1 MGLVRR
7 KAPVAVHPDRSSVA
21 GIRARD
27 LPWSAMRH
35 TQAIVRPPPATF
47 AAGLSSAPAGAP
59 DLARALVQHRDYCEA
74 LTACGL
80 TLTVLPADPAYP
92 DSCFVEDPAI
102 VTATGAMVTRPGA
115 PSRAGEADSIAAA
128 LRSWF
133 RDLVRMTP
141 PGTLDGGDVCQVDGH
156 FLVGLSGR
164 TNEEG
169 ARQLTAFLETL
180 GYRSSIV
187 NIRGTEG
194 LLHLKSGMSY
204 LGDGRI
210 VVVPE
215 LSRLEALRPYELIVV
230 PDKERYAAN
239 CLPVNGRVLI
249 AAGHPDLD
257 GTLSGLGY
265 ETLPIDVSEFRKM
278 DGSLTCLSLRV

>member
-1 MGLVRR
+1 
-7 KAPVAVHPDRSSVA
+7 
-21 GIRARD
+21 
-27 LPWSAMRH
+27 MRH
-35 TQAIVRPPPATF
+35 THAIVRPPPPTF
-47 AAGLSSAPAGAP
+47 ADGLSSAAAGTP
-59 DLARALVQHRDYCEA
+59 DLARALVQHRVYCEA

-80 TLTVLPADPAYP
+80 RLTVLPADPAYP

-115 PSRAGEADSIAAA
+115 PSRAGEADSIASA
-128 LRSWF
+128 LRSWY
-133 RDLVRMTP
+133 RDPVRMTP

-164 TNEEG
+164 TNEDG
-169 ARQLTAFLETL
+169 ARQLAAFLETL
-180 GYRSSIV
+180 GYRSSLV
-187 NIRGTEG
+187 DIRGTEG

-239 CLPVNGRVLI
+239 CLAVNGRVLI
-249 AAGHPDLD
+249 AAGHPNLA

-265 ETLPIDVSEFRKM
+265 DTLPVDLSEFRKM
-278 DGSLTCLSLRV
+278 DGSLTCLSLRA

>member
-1 MGLVRR
+1 M
-7 KAPVAVHPDRSSVA
+7 A
-21 GIRARD
+21 
-27 LPWSAMRH
+27 AMRYMR
-35 TQAIVRPPPATF
+35 AIVRPPPATF
-47 AAGLSSAPAGAP
+47 AAGISTAPACAP
-59 DLARALVQHRDYCEA
+59 DLARALAQHRAYCEA

-80 TLTVLPADPAYP
+80 TLTTLRADPAYP

-102 VTATGAMVTRPGA
+102 VTAKGAMVTRPGA
-115 PSRAGEADSIAAA
+115 PSRTGEADSVASA
-128 LRSWF
+128 LRSW
-133 RDLVRMTP
+133 DPDPVRMTP

-187 NIRGTEG
+187 DIRGTDG

-204 LGDGRI
+204 LGEDRL
-210 VVVPE
+210 VVIPE
-215 LSRLEALRPYELIVV
+215 LSRVEALRPYELIVV
-230 PDKERYAAN
+230 PDAERYAAN
-239 CLPVNGRVLI
+239 CLRINDRVLI
-249 AAGHPDLD
+249 AAGHPEFA

-265 ETLPIDVSEFRKM
+265 DTLPIDLSEFRKM
-278 DGSLTCLSLRV
+278 DGSLTCLSLRT

>member
-1 MGLVRR
+1 M
-7 KAPVAVHPDRSSVA
+7 A
-21 GIRARD
+21 
-27 LPWSAMRH
+27 AMRF
-35 TQAIVRPPPATF
+35 TRAIVRPPPATF
-47 AAGLSSAPAGAP
+47 AAGLASAPACAP
-59 DLARALVQHRDYCEA
+59 DLARALAQHRAYCEA

-80 TLTVLPADPAYP
+80 TLTALPADPAYP

-102 VTATGAMVTRPGA
+102 VTAKGAMVTRPGA
-115 PSRAGEADSIAAA
+115 PSRVGEADSIASA
-128 LRSWF
+128 LRSWY
-133 RDLVRMTP
+133 RDPVRMTA

-187 NIRGTEG
+187 DIRGTDG

-204 LGDGRI
+204 VGEDRI

-215 LSRLEALRPYELIVV
+215 LSRVKALRPYELIVV
-230 PDKERYAAN
+230 PDAERYAAN
-239 CLPVNGRVLI
+239 CLRINDRVLI
-249 AAGHPDLD
+249 AAGHPDFA
-257 GTLSGLGY
+257 GTLAGLGY
-265 ETLPIDVSEFRKM
+265 DTLPVDLSEFRKM
-278 DGSLTCLSLRV
+278 DGSLTCLSLRS